1 MRQRTYGTIDKP
13 RVEAAIR
20 DFLAAIGE
28 DPDREGLIETPNR
41 VARACEELF
50 SGTQEDPSR
59 HLIKQFHIDGQ
70 DGMVVVKDIHF
81 YSMCEHHILPFE
93 GNAHVVYIPK
103 NGKITGLSKI
113 ARCVNGYARR
123 LQVQERLTSE
133 IADAM
138 MEVLDPQGVFVV
150 VEATHMCMTSRGI
163 KKPGSL
169 TTTSS
174 ARGCFEQETQA
185 RSEALNLIKQSL

>member
-174 ARGCFEQETQA
+174 ARGYFEQETQA